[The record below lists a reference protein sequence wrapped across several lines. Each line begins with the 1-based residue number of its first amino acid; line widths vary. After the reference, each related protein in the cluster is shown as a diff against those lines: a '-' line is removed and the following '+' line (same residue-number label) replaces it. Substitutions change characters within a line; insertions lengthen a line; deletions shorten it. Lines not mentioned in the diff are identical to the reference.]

1 MALSPSQQLAFE
13 KYLAGKNI
21 LITGPGGTGKT
32 FLIKHINQ
40 HALNKGKKIQ
50 ICALTGCAA
59 VLLECKAKT
68 LHSWAGIGLMRRPN
82 QEIATSVALNTF
94 KRRRW
99 KNVNVLVIDEV
110 SMMSKRLFELLDTIG
125 RKVRNSQEPFGG
137 IQVILS
143 GDFYQLP
150 PIGDVDH
157 PGSELFCFESDQW
170 DTNIDYQVELTTNFR
185 QTDKSFRKILNQ
197 VRVGKMYKSSYETL
211 RKCINKPCS
220 HEIKPTILYPRKYLV
235 DKANQDRLRGIQEE
249 SITFTAKTLTLDVTS
264 QITTRMLS
272 DEEKYIKGSGVFE
285 IELVLKVGAQVMCIC
300 NLDLDNSLC
309 NGSLG
314 KVITFSPLG
323 FPVVRFLNGVEREMT
338 RHTWESETIPGF
350 GVSQVPLI
358 LAWACSIHKAQGA
371 TLDMAEVDVGSKI
384 FECGQTYVALSRV
397 RDLEG
402 LYLSSFDPYKIKINC
417 KVQDFYEKAE
427 LISDK

>member
-1 MALSPSQQLAFE
+1 MDLSPSQQLAFE
-13 KYLAGKNI
+13 KYLARKNAF
-21 LITGPGGTGKT
+21 ITGPGGTGKT

-40 HALNKGKKIQ
+40 HALNRGKKIQ

-59 VLLECKAKT
+59 VLLACKAKT
-68 LHSWAGIGLMRRPN
+68 LHSWAGIGLMRRPD
-82 QEIATSVALNTF
+82 QEIATSIALNTF

-99 KNVNVLVIDEV
+99 RNVDILVIDEV
-110 SMMSKRLFELLDTIG
+110 SMMSKRLFELLDIIG

-150 PIGDVDH
+150 PIGDIDH
-157 PGSELFCFESDQW
+157 PGSELFCFESDKW
-170 DTNIDYQVELTTNFR
+170 SAYMEHQVELTTNFR
-185 QTDKSFRKILNQ
+185 QTDKLFKKILNQ
-197 VRVGKMYKSSYETL
+197 IRVGRMYKSSYEIL
-211 RKCINKPCS
+211 RQCLNKPCS
-220 HEIKPTILYPRKYLV
+220 HEIQPTILYPRKYLV
-235 DKANQDRLRGIQEE
+235 DKANQDRLRGITEE
-249 SITFTAKTLTLDVTS
+249 SITFTAKTLTLDVTK
-264 QITTRMLS
+264 QITTRMLT

-285 IELVLKVGAQVMCIC
+285 IELVLKIGAQVMCIC

-314 KVITFSPLG
+314 KIISFSPLG
-323 FPVVRFLNGVEREMT
+323 FPIVRFLNGVEREIT

-350 GVSQVPLI
+350 GVSQIPLI

-402 LYLSSFDPYKIKINC
+402 LYLSSFDPCKIKVNC
-417 KVQDFYEKAE
+417 KVQDFYDS
-427 LISDK
+427 IV